1 MGKVKNIILIK
12 KIIYQGKYSNDVRNG
27 EGKEYDNNGNIIYEG
42 EYLNG
47 KKMRKE
53 KNMIKMVN

>member
-42 EYLNG
+42 EYLNE
-47 KKMRKE
+47 KKMEKE
-53 KNMIKMVN
+53 KNMMNR